1 MYPCACSGRIGGLRA
16 WNATQTTVMQG
27 DKMTETTG
35 YNPQKAE
42 REVQQRW
49 ADEGTYTA
57 RELPGEEKFYCLSMF
72 PYPSGQLHMGHVRNY
87 TLGDVIGRFARL
99 QGKNVMQPMGWDAFG
114 LPAENAAIKHNESPM
129 KWTRENIEYMKQQLQ
144 ALGFAYDWSRELATC
159 DPEYYRWEQW
169 FFNQMFQRGLVYKK
183 AAMVNWDPVDQT
195 VLANEQVVD
204 GRGWRSGALVERREL
219 AQWFLKITD
228 YAQELLDDLDTL
240 DGWPDKIKTMQRN
253 WIGRSEGVQVSF
265 PLPADSAGGTALTVY
280 TTRPDTLMGVTYL
293 AVAAQHPLAQAAA
306 IDNPTLQAFLL
317 DCQQG
322 KMAEADMAKLEK
334 RGMATGLYAAH
345 PLSGEQVPIWVANFV
360 LMEYGSGAVM
370 AVPGHDQRDWE
381 FAIKY
386 ALPIVQV
393 IAPAAGSD
401 EVCDIEA
408 QAYVSKQGV
417 CINSG
422 EFDELAFRPAFE
434 AVANALIARQLG
446 ERQVNFRLRDWGV
459 SRQRY
464 WGCPIP
470 IINCEACGPV
480 PVPDS
485 ELPVE
490 LPADVVL
497 EGVGSPLKKMPEWY
511 ETTCPTCGAAAQRE
525 TDTFDTFMESSWY
538 HARFASSQSTEGMVD
553 ERAKYWGQVDHYVGG
568 EEHAILHLLY
578 ARFFYKVMRDAG
590 LVDGNEPFKKLLSL
604 GMVLKDGAKMSKS
617 AGDAGDPQ
625 HLMNQ
630 HGADAVRMAMMFA
643 APPEQ
648 SFEWSERGVESA
660 ARWLRTRLWHTV
672 EEHVAGGGVSALDK
686 SALTDAQKDL
696 RRVVHETIN
705 KAGDDYG
712 RRLTFNTVIAAVMAL
727 MNDVNRFDD
736 GSKQGRAVVHEALR
750 AAVLIMSPITPH
762 ISELLW
768 QKLAHESIDQAR
780 WLVVDE
786 AALTK
791 TSIELVIQV
800 NGKLRSKFQTDVD
813 APKDQVEAFA
823 LRDDNVARFIDGKTI
838 RKVIYVPNKLINFVV
853 G

>member
-1 MYPCACSGRIGGLRA
+1 
-16 WNATQTTVMQG
+16 
-27 DKMTETTG
+27 MTESTG
-35 YNPQKAE
+35 YNPQQAE

-57 RELPGEEKFYCLSMF
+57 RELPGQEKFFCLAMF
-72 PYPSGQLHMGHVRNY
+72 PYPSGQLHMGHVRTY

-114 LPAENAAIKHNESPM
+114 LPAENAAIKHNVAPM
-129 KWTRENIEYMKQQLQ
+129 KWTRENIAYMKQQLQ
-144 ALGFAYDWSRELATC
+144 ALGFAYDWNREFATC

-169 FFNQMFQRGLVYKK
+169 FFNQMFKRGLVYKK

-265 PLPADSAGGTALTVY
+265 VLPADSPGGAALTVY
-280 TTRPDTLMGVTYL
+280 TTRPDTLMGATYL
-293 AVAAQHPLAQAAA
+293 AVAAQHPLAKAAA
-306 IDNPTLQAFLL
+306 VDNPALQEFLVE
-317 DCQQG
+317 CQHG

-334 RGMATGLYAAH
+334 RGMATGMYAEH
-345 PLSGEQVPIWVANFV
+345 PLSSAQVPIWVANFV

-370 AVPGHDQRDWE
+370 AVPAHDQRDWE

-386 ALPIVQV
+386 ALPIKQV
-393 IAPAAGSD
+393 IAPAQDSD
-401 EVCDIEA
+401 EVCDIDS
-408 QAYVSKQGV
+408 QAFISKQGV
-417 CINSG
+417 CVNSG
-422 EFDELAFRPAFE
+422 EFDGLAFKPAFE
-434 AVANALIARQLG
+434 AVANTLIARDLG

-470 IINCEACGPV
+470 IINCDACGPV

-485 ELPVE
+485 DLPVE
-490 LPADVVL
+490 LPVDVVL
-497 EGVGSPLKKMPEWY
+497 EGVTSPLKNMPEWY
-511 ETTCPTCGAAAQRE
+511 QIACPDCGAAAERE

-538 HARFASSQSTEGMVD
+538 HTRFASSHNTEGMVD

-578 ARFFYKVMRDAG
+578 ARFYYKAMRDAG
-590 LVDGNEPFKKLLSL
+590 LVEGNEPFKRLLSL

-617 AGDAGDPQ
+617 SGDAGNPQ
-625 HLMNQ
+625 HLMNK
-630 HGADAVRMAMMFA
+630 HGADAVRMAMMFS

-660 ARWLRTRLWHTV
+660 ARWLRGRLWSTV
-672 EEHVAGGGVSALDK
+672 EAHVASGGVQALDK
-686 SALTDAQKDL
+686 AALTDAQKDL

-736 GSKQGRAVVHEALR
+736 DSKQGRAVVHEALR

-768 QKLAHESIDQAR
+768 QKLAHESVDQAR
-780 WLVVDE
+780 WLAVDE
-786 AALTK
+786 GALTK
-791 TSIELVIQV
+791 TSIELVVQV
-800 NGKLRSKFQTDVD
+800 NGKLRTKFQTDVD
-813 APKDQVEAFA
+813 APKEQVEAFA
-823 LRDDNVARFIDGKTI
+823 MQDENVLRFIDGKTI

>member
-1 MYPCACSGRIGGLRA
+1 
-16 WNATQTTVMQG
+16 
-27 DKMTETTG
+27 MTESTG
-35 YNPQKAE
+35 YNPQQAE

-57 RELPGEEKFYCLSMF
+57 RELPGQEKFFCLAMF
-72 PYPSGQLHMGHVRNY
+72 PYPSGQLHMGHVRTY

-114 LPAENAAIKHNESPM
+114 LPAENAAIKHNVAPM
-129 KWTRENIEYMKQQLQ
+129 KWTRENIAYMKQQLQ
-144 ALGFAYDWSRELATC
+144 ALGFAYDWNREFATC

-169 FFNQMFQRGLVYKK
+169 FFNQMFKRGLVYKK

-195 VLANEQVVD
+195 VLANEQVID

-265 PLPADSAGGTALTVY
+265 VLPADSAGGEALTVY
-280 TTRPDTLMGVTYL
+280 TTRPDTLMGATYL
-293 AVAAQHPLAQAAA
+293 AVAAQHPLAKAAA
-306 IDNPTLQAFLL
+306 VENPVLQEFLL
-317 DCQQG
+317 ECQHG

-334 RGMATGLYAAH
+334 RGMATGMYAEH
-345 PLSGEQVPIWVANFV
+345 PLSGAQVPIWVANFV

-370 AVPGHDQRDWE
+370 AVPAHDQRDWE

-386 ALPIVQV
+386 ALPIKQV
-393 IAPAAGSD
+393 VAPAQDSD
-401 EVCDIEA
+401 EVCDLDT
-408 QAYVSKQGV
+408 QAFVSKQGV
-417 CINSG
+417 CVNSG
-422 EFDELAFRPAFE
+422 EFDGLAFRPAFE
-434 AVANALIARQLG
+434 AVAKALIARDLG

-470 IINCEACGPV
+470 IINCDVCGPV

-485 ELPVE
+485 DLPVE
-490 LPADVVL
+490 LPVDVVL
-497 EGVGSPLKKMPEWY
+497 EGVSSPLKNMPEWY
-511 ETTCPTCGAAAQRE
+511 QIACPDCGAAAERE

-538 HARFASSQSTEGMVD
+538 HTRFASSQNTEAMVD

-578 ARFFYKVMRDAG
+578 ARFYYKAMRDAG
-590 LVDGNEPFKKLLSL
+590 LVEGNEPFKRLLSL

-617 AGDAGDPQ
+617 SGDAGNPQ
-625 HLMNQ
+625 HLMNK
-630 HGADAVRMAMMFA
+630 HGADAVRMAMMFS

-660 ARWLRTRLWHTV
+660 ARWLRTRLWSTV
-672 EEHVAGGGVSALDK
+672 DAHVAAGDVLALDK
-686 SALTDAQKDL
+686 AALTDAQKDL

-736 GSKQGRAVVHEALR
+736 DSRQGRAVVHEALR

-762 ISELLW
+762 ICELLW
-768 QKLAHESIDQAR
+768 QKLAHEPLDQAR
-780 WLVVDE
+780 WLAVDE

-791 TSIELVIQV
+791 TSIELVVQV
-800 NGKLRSKFQTDVD
+800 NGKLRTKFQTDVD
-813 APKDQVEAFA
+813 APKEQVEAFA
-823 LRDDNVARFIDGKTI
+823 MQDENVLRFIDGKTI

>member
-1 MYPCACSGRIGGLRA
+1 MA
-16 WNATQTTVMQG
+16 MQG
-27 DKMTETTG
+27 DKMTESTG
-35 YNPQKAE
+35 YNPQQAE

-49 ADEGTYTA
+49 ADEGTYTS
-57 RELPGEEKFYCLSMF
+57 RELPGQEKFYCLSMF

-114 LPAENAAIKHNESPM
+114 LPAENAAIKHNVAPM
-129 KWTRENIEYMKQQLQ
+129 KWTRENIAYMKQQLQ
-144 ALGFAYDWSRELATC
+144 SLGFAYDWSRELATC

-169 FFNQMFQRGLVYKK
+169 FFNQMFERGLVYKK

-204 GRGWRSGALVERREL
+204 GRGWRSGAVVERREL

-265 PLPADSAGGTALTVY
+265 PLPADSAGGAALTVY

-306 IDNPTLQAFLL
+306 ADNPALQEFLL
-317 DCQQG
+317 ECQQG

-334 RGMATGLYAAH
+334 RGMATGFYAAH
-345 PLSGEQVPIWVANFV
+345 PLSGERVPIWVANFV

-381 FAIKY
+381 FAVKY
-386 ALPIVQV
+386 GLPIAQV

-401 EVCDIEA
+401 EMCDIDVR
-408 QAYVSKQGV
+408 AYVSKQGV
-417 CINSG
+417 CVNSG
-422 EFDELAFRPAFE
+422 DFDELTFKPAFE
-434 AVANALIARQLG
+434 AVASALIARGLG
-446 ERQVNFRLRDWGV
+446 EKQVNFRLRDWGV

-470 IINCEACGPV
+470 IINCDACGPV

-485 ELPVE
+485 DLPVE
-490 LPADVVL
+490 LPVDVVL

-511 ETTCPTCGAAAQRE
+511 QTSCPKCGAAAQRE

-538 HARFASSQSTEGMVD
+538 HTRFASSQSTEGMVD
-553 ERAKYWGQVDHYVGG
+553 GRAKYWGQVDHYVGG

-590 LVDGNEPFKKLLSL
+590 LVDGDEPFKKLLSL

-672 EEHVAGGGVSALDK
+672 EEHVAGGGVQALDK
-686 SALTDAQKDL
+686 GALTDAQKDL

-727 MNDVNRFDD
+727 MNDVNRFEDS
-736 GSKQGRAVVHEALR
+736 SKQGRAVVHEALR

-768 QKLAHESIDQAR
+768 QKLAHEALDQAR
-780 WLVVDE
+780 WPAVDE
-786 AALTK
+786 TALKK

-800 NGKLRSKFQTDVD
+800 NGKLRSKFQTNVD
-813 APKDQVEAFA
+813 APKEEVEAFA
-823 LRDDNVARFIDGKTI
+823 LKDENVSRFIDGKTI

>member
-1 MYPCACSGRIGGLRA
+1 MAMR
-16 WNATQTTVMQG
+16 G
-27 DKMTETTG
+27 DKMTESTG
-35 YNPQKAE
+35 YNPQQAE

-57 RELPGEEKFYCLSMF
+57 RELPGQEKFFCLAMF
-72 PYPSGQLHMGHVRNY
+72 PYPSGQLHMGHVRTY

-114 LPAENAAIKHNESPM
+114 LPAENAAIKHNVAPM
-129 KWTRENIEYMKQQLQ
+129 KWTRENIAYMKQQLQ
-144 ALGFAYDWSRELATC
+144 ALGFAYDWNREFATC

-169 FFNQMFQRGLVYKK
+169 FFNQMFKRGLVYKK

-265 PLPADSAGGTALTVY
+265 VLPTGSAGGAALTVY
-280 TTRPDTLMGVTYL
+280 TTRPDTLMGATYL
-293 AVAAQHPLAQAAA
+293 AVAAQHPLAKAAA
-306 IDNPTLQAFLL
+306 VDNPALQEFLL
-317 DCQQG
+317 ECQTG

-334 RGMATGLYAAH
+334 RGMATGMYAEH
-345 PLSGEQVPIWVANFV
+345 PLSGAQVPIWVANFV

-370 AVPGHDQRDWE
+370 AVPAHDQRDWE

-386 ALPIVQV
+386 ALPIKQV
-393 IAPAAGSD
+393 IAPAQDSD
-401 EVCDIEA
+401 EVCDLGA
-408 QAYVSKQGV
+408 QAFVSKQGV
-417 CINSG
+417 CVNSG
-422 EFDELAFRPAFE
+422 EFDGLAFKPAFE
-434 AVANALIARQLG
+434 AVANALIARDLG

-485 ELPVE
+485 DLPVE
-490 LPADVVL
+490 LPVDVVL
-497 EGVGSPLKKMPEWY
+497 EGVTSPLKNMPEWY
-511 ETTCPTCGAAAQRE
+511 QIACPDCGAAAERE

-538 HARFASSQSTEGMVD
+538 HTRFASSQSTEGMVD

-578 ARFFYKVMRDAG
+578 ARFYYKAMRDAG
-590 LVDGNEPFKKLLSL
+590 LVEGNEPFKRLLSL

-617 AGDAGDPQ
+617 SGDAGNPQ
-625 HLMNQ
+625 HLMNK
-630 HGADAVRMAMMFA
+630 HGADAVRMAMMFS

-660 ARWLRTRLWHTV
+660 ARWLRTRLWSTV
-672 EEHVAGGGVSALDK
+672 DAHVAGGGVQVLDK
-686 SALTDAQKDL
+686 AALTDAQKDL
-696 RRVVHETIN
+696 RRVVHETIS

-736 GSKQGRAVVHEALR
+736 DSKQGRAVVHEALR

-768 QKLAHESIDQAR
+768 QKLAHEPLDQAR
-780 WLVVDE
+780 WLAVDE

-791 TSIELVIQV
+791 TCIELVVQV
-800 NGKLRSKFQTDVD
+800 NGKLRTKFQTDVD
-813 APKDQVEAFA
+813 APKEQVEAFA
-823 LRDDNVARFIDGKTI
+823 MQDENVLRFIDGKTI

>member
-16 WNATQTTVMQG
+16 RSDTQTMAMQG
-27 DKMTETTG
+27 DKMTQSTG
-35 YNPQKAE
+35 YNPQQAE

-49 ADEGTYTA
+49 ADEGTYIA
-57 RELPGEEKFYCLSMF
+57 RELPGQEKFYCLSMF

-114 LPAENAAIKHNESPM
+114 LPAENAAIKHNVAPM
-129 KWTRENIEYMKQQLQ
+129 KWTRENIAYMKQQLQ

-265 PLPADSAGGTALTVY
+265 PLPADSAGGAALTVY
-280 TTRPDTLMGVTYL
+280 TTRPDTLMGVTNL

-306 IDNPTLQAFLL
+306 IDNPELQEFLL
-317 DCQQG
+317 ECQQG

-345 PLSGEQVPIWVANFV
+345 PLSGAQVPIWVANFV

-370 AVPGHDQRDWE
+370 AVPAHDQRDWE

-386 ALPIVQV
+386 GLPIVQV
-393 IAPAAGSD
+393 IAPAVGSD
-401 EVCDIEA
+401 EVCDLEV

-417 CINSG
+417 CVNSG
-422 EFDELAFRPAFE
+422 QFDELTFKPAFE
-434 AVANALIARQLG
+434 AVAKALIALKLG
-446 ERQVNFRLRDWGV
+446 EKQVNFRLRDWGV

-470 IINCEACGPV
+470 IINCDVCGPV

-485 ELPVE
+485 DLPVE
-490 LPADVVL
+490 LPVDVVL
-497 EGVGSPLKKMPEWY
+497 EGVGSPLKKMSEWY
-511 ETTCPTCGAAAQRE
+511 QATCPDCGAAAQRE

-553 ERAKYWGQVDHYVGG
+553 ARAKYWGQVDHYVGG

-604 GMVLKDGAKMSKS
+604 GMVLKDGVKMSKS

-625 HLMNQ
+625 QLMNQ

-672 EEHVAGGGVSALDK
+672 EEHVAGGSVHALDK
-686 SALTDAQKDL
+686 GALTDAQKDL

-705 KAGDDYG
+705 KASDDYG
-712 RRLTFNTVIAAVMAL
+712 RRLTFNTAIAAVMAL
-727 MNDVNRFDD
+727 MNEVNRFEDS
-736 GSKQGRAVVHEALR
+736 SKQGRAVAHEALR
-750 AAVLIMSPITPH
+750 AAVLIMSPVTPH

-768 QKLAHESIDQAR
+768 QKLAHTSLDEAR
-780 WLVVDE
+780 WPAIDE
-786 AALTK
+786 AALKK

-800 NGKLRSKFQTDVD
+800 NGKLRSKFQADVD
-813 APKDQVEAFA
+813 APRDKVEAFA
-823 LRDDNVARFIDGKTI
+823 LQDDNVARFIDGKTI
-838 RKVIYVPNKLINFVV
+838 RKVIHVPNKLINFVV

>member
-1 MYPCACSGRIGGLRA
+1 
-16 WNATQTTVMQG
+16 
-27 DKMTETTG
+27 MTESTG
-35 YNPQKAE
+35 YNPQQAE

-57 RELPGEEKFYCLSMF
+57 RELPGQEKFFCLAMF
-72 PYPSGQLHMGHVRNY
+72 PYPSGQLHMGHVRTY

-114 LPAENAAIKHNESPM
+114 LPAENAAIKHNVAPM
-129 KWTRENIEYMKQQLQ
+129 KWTRENIAYMKQQLQ
-144 ALGFAYDWSRELATC
+144 ALGFAYDWNREFATC

-169 FFNQMFQRGLVYKK
+169 FFNQMFKRGLVYKK

-265 PLPADSAGGTALTVY
+265 VLPADSPGGAALTVY
-280 TTRPDTLMGVTYL
+280 TTRPDTLMGATYL
-293 AVAAQHPLAQAAA
+293 AVAAQHPLAKAAA
-306 IDNPTLQAFLL
+306 VDNPALQEFLVE
-317 DCQQG
+317 CQHG

-334 RGMATGLYAAH
+334 RGMATGMYAEH
-345 PLSGEQVPIWVANFV
+345 PLSGAQVPIWVANFV

-370 AVPGHDQRDWE
+370 AVPAHDQRDWE

-386 ALPIVQV
+386 ALPIKQV
-393 IAPAAGSD
+393 IAPAQDSD
-401 EVCDIEA
+401 EVCDIDS
-408 QAYVSKQGV
+408 QAFISKQGV
-417 CINSG
+417 CVNSG
-422 EFDELAFRPAFE
+422 EFDGLAFKPAFE
-434 AVANALIARQLG
+434 AVANTLIARDLG

-470 IINCEACGPV
+470 IINCDACGPV

-485 ELPVE
+485 DLPVE
-490 LPADVVL
+490 LPVDVVL
-497 EGVGSPLKKMPEWY
+497 EGVTSPLKNMPEWY
-511 ETTCPTCGAAAQRE
+511 QIACPDCGAAAERE

-538 HARFASSQSTEGMVD
+538 HTRFASSHNTEGMVD

-578 ARFFYKVMRDAG
+578 ARFYYKAMRDAG
-590 LVDGNEPFKKLLSL
+590 LVEGNEPFKRLLSL

-617 AGDAGDPQ
+617 SGDAGNPQ
-625 HLMNQ
+625 HLMNK
-630 HGADAVRMAMMFA
+630 HGADAVRMAMMFS

-648 SFEWSERGVESA
+648 SFEWS
-660 ARWLRTRLWHTV
+660 
-672 EEHVAGGGVSALDK
+672 
-686 SALTDAQKDL
+686 
-696 RRVVHETIN
+696 
-705 KAGDDYG
+705 
-712 RRLTFNTVIAAVMAL
+712 
-727 MNDVNRFDD
+727 
-736 GSKQGRAVVHEALR
+736 
-750 AAVLIMSPITPH
+750 
-762 ISELLW
+762 
-768 QKLAHESIDQAR
+768 
-780 WLVVDE
+780 
-786 AALTK
+786 
-791 TSIELVIQV
+791 
-800 NGKLRSKFQTDVD
+800 
-813 APKDQVEAFA
+813 
-823 LRDDNVARFIDGKTI
+823 
-838 RKVIYVPNKLINFVV
+838 
-853 G
+853 

>member
-1 MYPCACSGRIGGLRA
+1 
-16 WNATQTTVMQG
+16 MQG
-27 DKMTETTG
+27 DKMTESTG
-35 YNPQKAE
+35 YNPQQAE

-49 ADEGTYTA
+49 ADEGTYTS
-57 RELPGEEKFYCLSMF
+57 RELPGQEKFYCLSMF

-114 LPAENAAIKHNESPM
+114 LPAENAAIKHNVAPM
-129 KWTRENIEYMKQQLQ
+129 KWTRENIAYMKQQLQ
-144 ALGFAYDWSRELATC
+144 SLGFAYDWSRELATC

-169 FFNQMFQRGLVYKK
+169 FFNQMFERGLVYKK

-204 GRGWRSGALVERREL
+204 GRGWRSGAVVERREL

-265 PLPADSAGGTALTVY
+265 PLPADSAGGAALTVY

-306 IDNPTLQAFLL
+306 ADNPALQEFLL
-317 DCQQG
+317 ECQQG

-334 RGMATGLYAAH
+334 RGMATGFYAAH
-345 PLSGEQVPIWVANFV
+345 PLSGERVPIWVANFV

-381 FAIKY
+381 FAVKY
-386 ALPIVQV
+386 GLPIAQV

-401 EVCDIEA
+401 EMCDIDVR
-408 QAYVSKQGV
+408 AYVSKQGV
-417 CINSG
+417 CVNSG
-422 EFDELAFRPAFE
+422 DFDELTFKPAFE
-434 AVANALIARQLG
+434 AVASALIARGLG
-446 ERQVNFRLRDWGV
+446 EKQVNFRLRDWGV

-470 IINCEACGPV
+470 IINCDACGPV

-485 ELPVE
+485 DLPVE
-490 LPADVVL
+490 LPVDVVL

-511 ETTCPTCGAAAQRE
+511 QTSCPKCGAAAQRE

-538 HARFASSQSTEGMVD
+538 HTRFASSQSTEGMVD
-553 ERAKYWGQVDHYVGG
+553 GRAKYWGQVDHYVGG

-590 LVDGNEPFKKLLSL
+590 LVDGDEPFKKLLSL

-672 EEHVAGGGVSALDK
+672 EEHVAGGGVQALDK
-686 SALTDAQKDL
+686 GALTDAQKDL

-727 MNDVNRFDD
+727 MNDVNRFEDS
-736 GSKQGRAVVHEALR
+736 SKQGRAVVHEALR

-768 QKLAHESIDQAR
+768 QKLAHEALDQAR
-780 WLVVDE
+780 WPAVDE
-786 AALTK
+786 TALKK

-800 NGKLRSKFQTDVD
+800 NGKLRSKFQTNVD
-813 APKDQVEAFA
+813 APKEEVEAFA
-823 LRDDNVARFIDGKTI
+823 LKDENVSRFIDGKTI

>member
-1 MYPCACSGRIGGLRA
+1 
-16 WNATQTTVMQG
+16 
-27 DKMTETTG
+27 
-35 YNPQKAE
+35 
-42 REVQQRW
+42 
-49 ADEGTYTA
+49 
-57 RELPGEEKFYCLSMF
+57 
-72 PYPSGQLHMGHVRNY
+72 
-87 TLGDVIGRFARL
+87 
-99 QGKNVMQPMGWDAFG
+99 
-114 LPAENAAIKHNESPM
+114 
-129 KWTRENIEYMKQQLQ
+129 
-144 ALGFAYDWSRELATC
+144 
-159 DPEYYRWEQW
+159 
-169 FFNQMFQRGLVYKK
+169 
-183 AAMVNWDPVDQT
+183 
-195 VLANEQVVD
+195 
-204 GRGWRSGALVERREL
+204 
-219 AQWFLKITD
+219 
-228 YAQELLDDLDTL
+228 
-240 DGWPDKIKTMQRN
+240 
-253 WIGRSEGVQVSF
+253 
-265 PLPADSAGGTALTVY
+265 
-280 TTRPDTLMGVTYL
+280 
-293 AVAAQHPLAQAAA
+293 
-306 IDNPTLQAFLL
+306 
-317 DCQQG
+317 
-322 KMAEADMAKLEK
+322 
-334 RGMATGLYAAH
+334 
-345 PLSGEQVPIWVANFV
+345 
-360 LMEYGSGAVM
+360 
-370 AVPGHDQRDWE
+370 
-381 FAIKY
+381 
-386 ALPIVQV
+386 
-393 IAPAAGSD
+393 
-401 EVCDIEA
+401 
-408 QAYVSKQGV
+408 
-417 CINSG
+417 
-422 EFDELAFRPAFE
+422 
-434 AVANALIARQLG
+434 
-446 ERQVNFRLRDWGV
+446 
-459 SRQRY
+459 
-464 WGCPIP
+464 
-470 IINCEACGPV
+470 
-480 PVPDS
+480 
-485 ELPVE
+485 
-490 LPADVVL
+490 
-497 EGVGSPLKKMPEWY
+497 
-511 ETTCPTCGAAAQRE
+511 
-525 TDTFDTFMESSWY
+525 
-538 HARFASSQSTEGMVD
+538 
-553 ERAKYWGQVDHYVGG
+553 
-568 EEHAILHLLY
+568 
-578 ARFFYKVMRDAG
+578 
-590 LVDGNEPFKKLLSL
+590 
-604 GMVLKDGAKMSKS
+604 MVLKDGAKMSKS